1 MKRLNIKSGVFC
13 SLSICISAASYS
25 QPAVPLPVF
34 KSFEPINLSQYK
46 PPSLSN
52 NFQQPQGPFT
62 TGFYNSPYPMG
73 ATAADIIRQTEQNA
87 MRVMGVQT
95 PGMPAPDKQQQ
106 IAELEAEMKADESI
120 ASAQRFQSYLQEF
133 LQMRPDSFSIIKA
146 VYLTEAAYDER
157 MPPYKEFE
165 NAVKK
170 IAGFVKQ
177 IVKQQGQ
184 SLLNSAAVNN
194 AIQKLYAQDNIIHN
208 AKTGKDLL
216 LKKLRY
222 DFDDFDGRKD
232 WTKMFI
238 SKLLLTGSGQCHSL
252 PLLYLC
258 VAEALHCKAWLS
270 LAPNHSFIQFID
282 GKGRLANFETTN
294 GHLVSLGWL
303 MQSDAISSMAYK
315 IGTYLDTL
323 SRTEL
328 FAQCLAD
335 FQMNY
340 IMKYGYDEYTH
351 YLSQKILEYDSTNI
365 NALMTEANMAYY
377 QFRYVCAQYGSP
389 PREQISQYPELQAL
403 YDAAMA
409 AQQKVNDRG
418 YQEMPEKQ
426 YMAWLK
432 SIDREKQKLKQ

>member
-1 MKRLNIKSGVFC
+1 MKSCKTTSGVS
-13 SLSICISAASYS
+13 SLLLICISVVVIA
-25 QPAVPLPVF
+25 QPAVPVLVF
-34 KSFEPINLSQYK
+34 Q
-46 PPSLSN
+46 
-52 NFQQPQGPFT
+52 NFQPITLSSQQSSAHDNIVNQFLNEHLRSPLGP
-62 TGFYNSPYPMG
+62 
-73 ATAADIIRQTEQNA
+73 AIQQQNI
-87 MRVMGVQT
+87 RVMQQFSIKV
-95 PGMPAPDKQQQ
+95 PGQSSMNKQQQ
-106 IAELEAEMKADESI
+106 IAELEAEMKADEY
-120 ASAQRFQSYLQEF
+120 AVSAQQFQFHVNEF
-133 LQMRPDSFSIIKA
+133 MQMRPDSFSIIKA
-146 VYLTEAAYDER
+146 VYLSEAAYTER
-157 MPPYKEFE
+157 LPSYKEFE
-165 NAVKK
+165 NAIKQV
-170 IAGFVKQ
+170 AGYVKQ
-177 IVKQQGQ
+177 ILKKQGQ
-184 SLLNSAAVNN
+184 SLINNAAVNS
-194 AIQKLYAQDNIIHN
+194 AIQKLYAQDNIIHD
-208 AKTGKDLL
+208 AKTGKDILI
-216 LKKLRY
+216 KRLRY
-222 DFDDFDGRKD
+222 DFDDFDGQKD
-232 WTKMFI
+232 WTKMFVA
-238 SKLLLTGSGQCHSL
+238 KLLLTGSGQCHSL

-282 GKGRLANFETTN
+282 GKGKLANFETTN

-303 MQSDAISSMAYK
+303 MQSDAISSIAYK
-315 IGTYLDTL
+315 NGTYLDTL

-351 YLSQKILEYDSTNI
+351 YLSQKILGYDSTNI

-403 YDAAMA
+403 YDTAMA